1 MLDDGTGNDD
11 HPHADIREHVLFLHN
26 LFQAVANGAGWSS
39 TVIVFTFDE
48 WGGFFDHV
56 APPRATAPNLVD
68 ADVVGGKE
76 LLGFW
81 LPVVIAFPFARGDA
95 KNPRIRSLVYDRTS
109 VLKMIKWRWGL
120 APLTP
125 RDASSDI
132 SNLAYALNFSQ
143 PQTAVPSLPTPFA
156 PAIAVPCFQNAHGIF
171 STAKSGSDA
180 SPAGLGEKWGELQ
193 TQAAQ
198 YGFP

>member
-1 MLDDGTGNDD
+1 MF
-11 HPHADIREHVLFLHN
+11 E
-26 LFQAVANGAGWSS
+26 AVANGAGWSS

-68 ADVVGGKE
+68 ADVVGGKA

-81 LPVVIAFPFARGDA
+81 LPVVIAFPFTRGDA
-95 KNPRIRSLVYDRTS
+95 KNPRISSLVYDHTS
-109 VLKMIKWRWGL
+109 VLKMIEWRWGL

-125 RDASSDI
+125 RDASSYI

-156 PAIAVPCFQNAHGIF
+156 PAIAVPCFQNAHGIL
-171 STAKSGSDA
+171 APRRAEAMPVLQVWARSGA
-180 SPAGLGEKWGELQ
+180 SCKHRPHSMDSRSGRRPAHRSVCGRGSIGH
-193 TQAAQ
+193 
-198 YGFP
+198 